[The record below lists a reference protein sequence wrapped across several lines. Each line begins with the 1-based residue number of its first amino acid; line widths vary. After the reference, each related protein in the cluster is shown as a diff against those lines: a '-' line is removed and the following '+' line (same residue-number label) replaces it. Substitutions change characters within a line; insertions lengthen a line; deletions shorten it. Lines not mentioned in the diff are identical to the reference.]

1 MADELMTFGGH
12 LEVLRRMLMRIAAV
26 ALVLA
31 VVVFCFKQ
39 ATFTILL
46 APSSSDFVTYRAI
59 ERLCAWAG
67 WNFHFAPWD
76 VELINTELSSQFM
89 THLTTSVYLGLL
101 GASPYIMVE
110 LFRFIT
116 PALYD
121 DERRY
126 SVRIAVAVYAL
137 FIAGVLM
144 SYYALFPF
152 AFRFLGTYQVD
163 ARVVNHI
170 NLDSYITTFTTLTF
184 LMGVV
189 FQIPVVTFFLAKM
202 GIVDAELMAHYRR
215 HALLLIALV
224 AAVITPPDLLTLV
237 LVTVPMYLLYEA
249 SIVIARR
256 VVPVDDVSAES
267 PSGES
272 RGE

>member
-1 MADELMTFGGH
+1 MSDELMTFGGH
-12 LEVLRRMLMRIAAV
+12 LEVLRRMLLRIAAV

-31 VVVFCFKQ
+31 VVVFYFKQ
-39 ATFTILL
+39 VTFTILL
-46 APSSSDFVTYRAI
+46 APSGCDFVTYRTI
-59 ERLCAWAG
+59 ERLCAWVG
-67 WNFHFAPWD
+67 WNFHFTPWD
-76 VELINTELSSQFM
+76 VEMINTELSSQFM

-101 GASPYIMVE
+101 GASPYVMVE
-110 LFRFIT
+110 LFRFVT

-121 DERRY
+121 HERRY
-126 SVRIAVAVYAL
+126 SVRIAVAVYTL

-144 SYYALFPF
+144 SYYLLFPF

-189 FQIPVVTFFLAKM
+189 FQIPVVTFFLSKM
-202 GIVDAELMAHYRR
+202 GVVDAEIMAHYRR
-215 HALLLIALV
+215 HAVVLIALV

-237 LVTVPMYLLYEA
+237 LVTVPMYALYEA

-256 VVPVDDVSAES
+256 VAPHTDS
-267 PSGES
+267 
-272 RGE
+272 